1 MKTLIVA
8 KNWITCKIHSFK
20 TQGAQTNERNI
31 PFHEKTIFIGVLMD
45 KTMTGVDLHKKIR
58 MI

>member
-31 PFHEKTIFIGVLMD
+31 PFQEKTIFIGVLMD
-45 KTMTGVDLHKKIR
+45 KTMTGVDLHKKSG
-58 MI
+58 